1 MLLSAATE
9 WTKTKRATKLFPNLC
24 FRSSSKASHPS
35 QESRNNSPLKRF
47 LLQLLKVNDNGGN
60 CAQPTASGLW
70 QLHPEVLV
78 ITRESDTDFL
88 PNFLITAD
96 LGALGLF
103 ITVCSEKFQML
114 FLIPLPPCL
123 TALLPSTQL
132 HPCTATTSGCISC
145 LLHQNADW
153 AQHNTA
159 ALRLCLAQKLLVLL
173 NKTS

>member
-9 WTKTKRATKLFPNLC
+9 WTKTKCATKLFPNLC

-78 ITRESDTDFL
+78 IMRESDTDFL

-96 LGALGLF
+96 LGCAGVIYYCMQWEVSNVISHS
-103 ITVCSEKFQML
+103 ITTVSHCPSSFHSAPSLHSHYQWL
-114 FLIPLPPCL
+114 HFLL
-123 TALLPSTQL
+123 TASKR
-132 HPCTATTSGCISC
+132 
-145 LLHQNADW
+145 
-153 AQHNTA
+153 
-159 ALRLCLAQKLLVLL
+159 RLSPA
-173 NKTS
+173 